1 MTTYFCDGIKEV
13 TILNG
18 VARLEFHRL
27 QAPGTAGPNRDL
39 QAVTELFIALPA
51 QGLLQA
57 LAILEQ
63 VRERL
68 IKDGLLQPAATEP
81 AGGLQPVPATSPN
94 FA

>member
-13 TILNG
+13 TIING

-27 QAPGTAGPNRDL
+27 QAVVPGSSNRDL
-39 QAVTELFIALPA
+39 QPVTELFIALPA

-57 LAILEQ
+57 MSVLEQ

-68 IKDGLLQPAATEP
+68 IRDGVLQP
-81 AGGLQPVPATSPN
+81 GQPEGMGTPPVSPN

>member
-13 TILNG
+13 TIING

-27 QAPGTAGPNRDL
+27 QTGPGGSNRDL
-39 QAVTELFIALPA
+39 TPITELFVALPA

-57 LAILEQ
+57 LSVLEQ

-68 IKDGLLQPAATEP
+68 IRDGV
-81 AGGLQPVPATSPN
+81 LQPVSPDAAAPQSVPAVSPN

>member
-13 TILNG
+13 TIING

-27 QAPGTAGPNRDL
+27 EAINPNGPSRDL
-39 QAVTELFIALPA
+39 RPVTELFVALPA

-57 LAILEQ
+57 LSVLEQ

-68 IKDGLLQPAATEP
+68 IKDGVLQPPAPEG
-81 AGGLQPVPATSPN
+81 AGGPQGTPQVSPN

>member
-1 MTTYFCDGIKEV
+1 MTTFFCDGIKEV

-27 QAPGTAGPNRDL
+27 QAATPPGPNRDL

-57 LAILEQ
+57 LGVLEQ
-63 VRERL
+63 VRDRL
-68 IKDGLLQPAATEP
+68 IKDGVLQPSAETATAP
-81 AGGLQPVPATSPN
+81 QNQPQTSPN
-94 FA
+94 FV

>member
-27 QAPGTAGPNRDL
+27 QAAVPGGTNRDL

-57 LAILEQ
+57 LGVLEQ

-68 IKDGLLQPAATEP
+68 IKDGVLQPAADAP
-81 AGGLQPVPATSPN
+81 AGQPAAPPVSPN
-94 FA
+94 FS

>member
-1 MTTYFCDGIKEV
+1 MTTYFCDGLKEV
-13 TILNG
+13 TIVNG

-27 QAPGTAGPNRDL
+27 QAGGPTGLNRDV
-39 QAVTELFIALPA
+39 QAVTEFFIALPA

-57 LAILEQ
+57 LAVLEQ

-68 IKDGLLQPAATEP
+68 IKDGVLQPAAP
-81 AGGLQPVPATSPN
+81 DGAGGPQAVPPTSPN

>member
-1 MTTYFCDGIKEV
+1 MTTYFCDGLKEV
-13 TILNG
+13 TIFNG

-27 QAPGTAGPNRDL
+27 QAASPGGPNRDL

-57 LAILEQ
+57 LSVLEQ

-68 IKDGLLQPAATEP
+68 IKDGVLQPAPEPP
-81 AGGLQPVPATSPN
+81 AGQQGVPPISPN
-94 FA
+94 CA